1 MKRQAKFSYKKRKG
15 LELCNIAKTEPKKC
29 WSSVKP
35 KSRSKC
41 LIDSN
46 TMLQHFENVL
56 GSNSPE
62 LCDEVIN
69 LLNDHDFDD
78 INIDILDF
86 EISEDEIIKAIK
98 KLKYG
103 KSAGND
109 NIIGEM
115 VTNIQETF

>member
-1 MKRQAKFSYKKRKG
+1 
-15 LELCNIAKTEPKKC
+15 
-29 WSSVKP
+29 
-35 KSRSKC
+35 
-41 LIDSN
+41 
-46 TMLQHFENVL
+46 MLQHFENVL